1 MSFLTNAKIGMKT
14 IVLFSLIIVLV
25 AGMGMFAISQMSA
38 INRDSAEVRDNW
50 LPSVGVLGRLA
61 SSFERYRAVEG
72 THIQCETKE
81 QMAEEEKSLAQITAD
96 IAKYRKAYAPLLT
109 PGFETDTYKAFSDAF
124 DTYLK
129 ISETKV
135 LSLSREHK
143 QDEALTVFRS
153 ESRTKVREARA
164 LLAKLV
170 DFNQEHGDAAAD
182 LGEEVYRTS
191 VWMILSAIGVTLF
204 VCLGIAWSFQRL
216 IARPIGRLTGVMG
229 QLAGNDLSV
238 AVPDTERGDEVGA
251 MARTVQIFKTGL
263 ETAARLT
270 AEQAS
275 ERERE
280 KRRTQAI
287 DRMVR
292 EFDEAAIGAL
302 KTVSS
307 AASELDATAHSMSSM
322 AQQTN
327 AQASAVAA
335 AAEQTSANV
344 QTVATATEEM
354 SSSIQ
359 EISNQVHRSSQI
371 AGRAVAEADRTN
383 TTVLGL
389 SEAAQKVGDVVQL
402 ITSIASQTNLLAL
415 NATIEAARA
424 GEAGKGFAV
433 VASEV
438 KNLANQTAKATE
450 DIAAQINAIQS
461 ATGGAVQA
469 IGGIGGII
477 REMSD
482 IATGIAAAIEEQ
494 SAATGEIARNVQQ
507 AAKGTEEVS
516 SNIVLVTQTANETG
530 SASTQVL
537 GAAGELAR
545 QAESLRHRV
554 EEFLSSIK
562 AA

>member
-1 MSFLTNAKIGMKT
+1 MSFLTHAR
-14 IVLFSLIIVLV
+14 
-25 AGMGMFAISQMSA
+25 ISQKTLMAFGLVLLLNIAMGVLAIVQLSA
-38 INRDSAEVRDNW
+38 VNHESADIRDNW
-50 LPSVGVLGRLA
+50 LPSVGAIGRLA
-61 SSFERYRAVEG
+61 TGLERYRALEA
-72 THIQCETKE
+72 THVISESKDEMAATEKTLDELRTDVAKTGSVYET
-81 QMAEEEKSLAQITAD
+81 M
-96 IAKYRKAYAPLLT
+96 LT
-109 PGFETDTYKAFSDAF
+109 PGFETDTYKQASTQLEA
-124 DTYLK
+124 YLK
-129 ISETKV
+129 FSKTVI
-135 LSLSREHK
+135 SLSRDMK
-143 QDEALTVFRS
+143 TKEAMAIYNGDARASFRDM
-153 ESRTKVREARA
+153 RA
-164 LLAKLV
+164 LLQKLV
-170 DFNQEHGDAAAD
+170 DFNTTEGKNAAD
-182 LGEEVYRTS
+182 RGAADYVMAL
-191 VWMILSAIGVTLF
+191 WLLIAAMILMTVLSLAISAV
-204 VCLGIAWSFQRL
+204 FQRL
-216 IARPIGRLTGVMG
+216 VARPIGRLTGVMG

-238 AVPDTERGDEVGA
+238 AVPDTGRGDEVGA
-251 MARTVQIFKTGL
+251 MARTVQVFKSGL
-263 ETAARLT
+263 ETAARLATEQT
-270 AEQAS
+270 AEH
-275 ERERE
+275 ERQRL
-280 KRRTQAI
+280 RGIAI
-287 DRMVR
+287 DRMIR
-292 EFDEAAIGAL
+292 AFDEAASGAL
-302 KTVSS
+302 KTVAA
-307 AASELDATAHSMSSM
+307 AASELDATAHSMSAM

-327 AQASAVAA
+327 VQAGAVAA

-450 DIAAQINAIQS
+450 DIALQINAIQT

-469 IGGIGGII
+469 IGGITGTI

-545 QAESLRHRV
+545 ESETLRHRV
-554 EEFLSSIK
+554 EEFLTEIK